1 MAVSWRLRPE
11 TRNRFAALVSI
22 GLDMTFEG
30 SWNDRLKW

>member
-22 GLDMTFEG
+22 GLYLTWE
-30 SWNDRLKW
+30 R